1 MSGKTYPDPISP
13 EMLPNWA
20 HISDY
25 EIARDIADTETE
37 IATYMRLEAAER
49 TIASEH
55 PSDSERRLAAFRS
68 DARPLQI
75 AERRKF
81 VDFLRRLQDARSLS
95 ALQLVAALH
104 QERAS

>member
-1 MSGKTYPDPISP
+1 MSGNTYPDPISP

-37 IATYMRLEAAER
+37 IAMYTRLEWV
-49 TIASEH
+49 
-55 PSDSERRLAAFRS
+55 DERRAFV
-68 DARPLQI
+68 A
-75 AERRKF
+75 
-81 VDFLRRLQDARSLS
+81 FLRRLQDARSLS